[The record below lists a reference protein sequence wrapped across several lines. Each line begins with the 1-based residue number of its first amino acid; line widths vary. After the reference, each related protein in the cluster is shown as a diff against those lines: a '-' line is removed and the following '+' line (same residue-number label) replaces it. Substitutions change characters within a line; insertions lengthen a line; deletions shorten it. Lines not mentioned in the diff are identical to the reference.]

1 MAPARQG
8 VAALVFAV
16 ALVAVGAFV
25 PALAGGVPANQIPV
39 SEATGSGEEL
49 LDPGAAAWEEVDP
62 VEISLTSA
70 PSGVPAAADTT
81 VDRLEVRAVRADAR
95 FLLRLS
101 WPDRTADEAATD
113 PRTFVDA
120 VAVQLPTNATTRP
133 AIAMG
138 SPRATVNVWY
148 WSAETGNEELLAGGP
163 GSTTAFETSG
173 LEASATRSDGRW
185 QLVFARDST
194 GGDGR
199 TAIAPDRDLDIAFAV
214 WNGSNME
221 RSGRKAVSEWYT
233 LALGPG
239 PQGPP
244 YQSLLWAIAG
254 LAIVVVVIVTAIA
267 VRRG

>member
-1 MAPARQG
+1 MAPSRRE

-39 SEATGSGEEL
+39 AENVEDGDAYLEPDASAW
-49 LDPGAAAWEEVDP
+49 AAVNG
-62 VEISLTSA
+62 VQVSLTSA
-70 PSGVPAAADTT
+70 PSGVPSAADTT
-81 VDRLEVRAVRADAR
+81 VNRLSVKTVRSEAR
-95 FLLRLS
+95 FFIRLT
-101 WPDRTADEAATD
+101 WPDQTADQTADD
-113 PRTFVDA
+113 PREFVDA
-120 VAVQLPTNATTRP
+120 VAVQLPTNGTTRP

-138 SPRATVNVWY
+138 SPRTTVNVWY
-148 WSAETGNEELLAGGP
+148 WSADTGVEELLAGGP
-163 GSTTAFETSG
+163 GSTTAFQTSG
-173 LEASATRSDGRW
+173 VEAAATHTDGRW
-185 QLVFARDST
+185 QLVFARDAT

-221 RSGRKAVSEWYT
+221 RSGQKAVSEWYT

-267 VRRG
+267 VRRA